1 MDSEEWILAEPGPR
15 SKTAPPA
22 TQSAPVAT
30 PADTSGRPRVFGVDA
45 RAIPLSIGGGSLLEQ
60 GIDVALLMTPRS
72 DEPFA
77 VRAPRGAIGAGRHF
91 VLRCA
96 GLERKRGAL
105 VRATAVSEMGI
116 AFDLVTAEMV
126 QSSDTG
132 LPGQPPD
139 ASSSPAARS
148 HPPIQP
154 AVRPQ
159 QETLLE
165 RDAERARAR
174 RHASASAV
182 QIDGVSTIGT
192 DVSTTL
198 LTPVQ
203 MGEVVKIVAP
213 RGELPEG
220 SYFALRYFDA
230 TGAKRAIVR
239 AEAVHAQAGML
250 DEIDVALVR
259 LPTPAEERQSYRAPF
274 ECYFSAEV
282 RGRNG
287 GRTVRG
293 RISDLSAGGIG
304 FRITSNLAPGEM
316 LRITDPALSDLDG
329 AELLVVRRD
338 PRDLHRYGARFVE
351 ANRGA
356 ATLSTILGLEHAE
369 REHRRRIQ
377 IQEIRRTRGAT
388 AAPLTAADIHA
399 LRNRRMRTRDHE
411 S

>member
-1 MDSEEWILAEPGPR
+1 
-15 SKTAPPA
+15 
-22 TQSAPVAT
+22 
-30 PADTSGRPRVFGVDA
+30 
-45 RAIPLSIGGGSLLEQ
+45 
-60 GIDVALLMTPRS
+60 
-72 DEPFA
+72 
-77 VRAPRGAIGAGRHF
+77 
-91 VLRCA
+91 
-96 GLERKRGAL
+96 
-105 VRATAVSEMGI
+105 
-116 AFDLVTAEMV
+116 MV

-132 LPGQPPD
+132 LTDPPP
-139 ASSSPAARS
+139 ATSSSPAARS
-148 HPPIQP
+148 HAPIQP
-154 AVRPQ
+154 VVRPP
-159 QETLLE
+159 QEPLLE
-165 RDAERARAR
+165 RDAERERAR

-182 QIDGVSTIGT
+182 QIDGVSTIGI
-192 DVSTTL
+192 DVSATL

-203 MGEVVKIVAP
+203 MGEVVKIAAP

-250 DEIDVALVR
+250 DEVDVALIR

-293 RISDLSAGGIG
+293 RITDLSAGGIG
-304 FRITSNLAPGEM
+304 FRATSNLAQGEI
-316 LRITDPALSDLDG
+316 LRITDPSLPDLDG

-338 PRDLHRYGARFVE
+338 ARDLQRYGARFVE

-356 ATLSTILGLEHAE
+356 ATLSAILGLEDAE

-388 AAPLTAADIHA
+388 AAPLTKADIQA
-399 LRNRRMRTRDHE
+399 LRNRRMRTREHE